1 MVHLRLLFFT
11 LLFNCVGFVHAQPK
25 GKIIDQVVAVVGNN
39 LILQSDLD
47 NELQQLKSQGNDS
60 LPVDECTILEELLF
74 QKLLV
79 HQAELDS
86 VTVSD
91 GQIEGELDQR
101 MRYYIAQ
108 AGSEKK
114 LEEFMGKS
122 IAELKADYKEDLR
135 KILLA
140 KTMQGKITQEVK
152 VTPADVR
159 AFYNTI
165 SKDSLPMVNSE
176 VEICQIVKRPPVNE
190 EVKAAVKEKLQKLR
204 DRIVAGEDF
213 AALAVLY
220 SEDGSASFGGE
231 LGFKTRNELVSEFSA
246 AGFTLQGKDVS
257 PVIESQYGFHIIQ
270 MVERRGEQ
278 ANLRHILLVPKVL
291 SSDMLKA
298 QQYLDSIKLVIEK
311 DKMEFK
317 DAANKFSDDAETKYN
332 GGSIVN
338 QNSGTTRFETSEMD
352 AGLFF
357 TVDKL
362 KVGEVSAPVKFA
374 SNDGKQAY
382 RILYLKERTAPHKA
396 NLKEDYQKLQ
406 NVALVKKQ
414 QKTVEAWVKKRRAL
428 TYVKIDEE
436 FRKCKLKYDWF
447 DEPLSKIEQK
457 KQ

>member
-11 LLFNCVGFVHAQPK
+11 LLFNCVGFVYAQPK

-47 NELQQLKSQGNDS
+47 NELQQIKSQGNDS

-101 MRYYIAQ
+101 MRYYVAQ

>member
-11 LLFNCVGFVHAQPK
+11 LLFNCVGFVYAQPK

-101 MRYYIAQ
+101 MRYYVAQ

>member
-101 MRYYIAQ
+101 MRYYVAQ

-436 FRKCKLKYDWF
+436 FRKCKLKYAWF
-447 DEPLSKIEQK
+447 DEPLSKLEQK

>member
-101 MRYYIAQ
+101 MRYYVAQ

-140 KTMQGKITQEVK
+140 KTMQGKITQEVL

-436 FRKCKLKYDWF
+436 FRKCKLKYAWF
-447 DEPLSKIEQK
+447 DEPLSKLEQK

>member
-1 MVHLRLLFFT
+1 MVHLRFVWVSVLLLFT
-11 LLFNCVGFVHAQPK
+11 GIIQAQPK

-47 NELQQLKSQGNDS
+47 NELQQVKSQGNDS
-60 LPVDECTILEELLF
+60 VAVDECTILEELLF

-91 GQIEGELDQR
+91 AQIEGELDQR
-101 MRYYIAQ
+101 MRYYVNQ

-140 KTMQGKITQEVK
+140 KTMQSKITQDVK

-159 AFYNTI
+159 SFYNTLP
-165 SKDSLPMVNSE
+165 KDSLPVVNSE
-176 VEICQIVKRPPVNE
+176 VEICQIVRRPPVNE

-204 DRIVAGEDF
+204 DRIIAGEDF

-220 SEDGSASFGGE
+220 SEDGSAAYGGE
-231 LGFKTRNELVSEFSA
+231 LGFKVRGELVPEFSA
-246 AGFTLQGKDVS
+246 AGFSLQGKDVS

-270 MVERRGEQ
+270 MIERRGEQ
-278 ANLRHILLVPKVL
+278 ANLRHILMVPKVL
-291 SSDMLKA
+291 SSDLLKA
-298 QQYLDSIKLVIEK
+298 QQYLDSVKMVIEK
-311 DKMEFK
+311 EKMDFK

-332 GGSIVN
+332 GGAVVN

-357 TVDKL
+357 TIDKL
-362 KVGEVSAPVKFA
+362 KVGEISAPVKFNT
-374 SNDGKQAY
+374 NDGKQAY
-382 RILYLKERTAPHKA
+382 RILFLKERTEPHKA
-396 NLKEDYQKLQ
+396 NLKEDYQRLQ

-414 QKTVEAWVKKRRAL
+414 QKTMETWVRKRRAL
-428 TYVKIDEE
+428 TYVKIDES

-447 DEPLSKIEQK
+447 DEPLSNSEQK

>member
-1 MVHLRLLFFT
+1 
-11 LLFNCVGFVHAQPK
+11 
-25 GKIIDQVVAVVGNN
+25 
-39 LILQSDLD
+39 
-47 NELQQLKSQGNDS
+47 
-60 LPVDECTILEELLF
+60 
-74 QKLLV
+74 
-79 HQAELDS
+79 
-86 VTVSD
+86 
-91 GQIEGELDQR
+91 
-101 MRYYIAQ
+101 
-108 AGSEKK
+108 
-114 LEEFMGKS
+114 
-122 IAELKADYKEDLR
+122 
-135 KILLA
+135 
-140 KTMQGKITQEVK
+140 
-152 VTPADVR
+152 
-159 AFYNTI
+159 
-165 SKDSLPMVNSE
+165 
-176 VEICQIVKRPPVNE
+176 
-190 EVKAAVKEKLQKLR
+190 
-204 DRIVAGEDF
+204 
-213 AALAVLY
+213 VLY

>member
-11 LLFNCVGFVHAQPK
+11 LFFICVGFVHAQPK

-101 MRYYIAQ
+101 MRYYVAQ

-362 KVGEVSAPVKFA
+362 KVGEVSAPVKFV

>member
-47 NELQQLKSQGNDS
+47 NELQQIKSQGNDS

-101 MRYYIAQ
+101 MRYYVAQ

>member
-47 NELQQLKSQGNDS
+47 NELQQIKSQGNDS

-101 MRYYIAQ
+101 MRYYVAQ

-311 DKMEFK
+311 DKMDFK

>member
-101 MRYYIAQ
+101 MRYYVAQ

-311 DKMEFK
+311 DKMDFK

>member
-11 LLFNCVGFVHAQPK
+11 LLFICVGFVHAQPK

-101 MRYYIAQ
+101 MRYYVAQ

>member
-1 MVHLRLLFFT
+1 MVQLRLFYVSFLM
-11 LLFNCVGFVHAQPK
+11 LCASFVYAQPK

-47 NELQQLKSQGNDS
+47 NELQQIKSQSNDS

-91 GQIEGELDQR
+91 AQIEGELDQR

-108 AGSEKK
+108 AGSEQK

-140 KTMQGKITQEVK
+140 KTMQGKITQDVK

-159 AFYNTI
+159 AFFNTLP
-165 SKDSLPMVNSE
+165 KDSLPMVNSE
-176 VEICQIVKRPPVNE
+176 VEICQIVKRPPINE
-190 EVKAAVKEKLQKLR
+190 EVKDAVKEKLQKLR
-204 DRIVAGEDF
+204 DRIIAGEDF

-220 SEDGSASFGGE
+220 SEDGSAAFGGE
-231 LGFKTRNELVSEFSA
+231 LGFKTRNELVAEFSA
-246 AGFTLQGKDVS
+246 AGFGLQGKDVS

-270 MVERRGEQ
+270 MIERRGEQ
-278 ANLRHILLVPKVL
+278 ANLRHILMVPKVL
-291 SSDMLKA
+291 SSDMFKA

-311 DKMEFK
+311 EKMDFK
-317 DAANKFSDDAETKYN
+317 DAANKFSDDNETKYN
-332 GGSIVN
+332 GGALVN
-338 QNSGTTRFETSEMD
+338 QNTGTTRFETSEMD

-374 SNDGKQAY
+374 TNDGKQAY
-382 RILYLKERTAPHKA
+382 RILYLKERTEPHKA

-414 QKTVEAWVKKRRAL
+414 QKVVENWVKKRRAL
-428 TYVKIDEE
+428 TYVKIDET
-436 FRKCKLKYDWF
+436 FRTCKLKYDWF
-447 DEPLSKIEQK
+447 DEPLSKSEQK

>member
-1 MVHLRLLFFT
+1 MTLIRLFFVALVMCGT
-11 LLFNCVGFVHAQPK
+11 FTAYGQPK

-39 LILQSDLD
+39 LILQSDID
-47 NELQQLKSQGNDS
+47 NQLQQLKSQGNDS
-60 LPVDECTILEELLF
+60 LPIDECTILEELLF

-86 VTVSD
+86 VTVSE
-91 GQIEGELDQR
+91 GQVEGELDQR

-122 IAELKADYKEDLR
+122 IAELKAEYKEDLK

-140 KTMQGKITQEVK
+140 KTMQGKITQDVK

-165 SKDSLPMVNSE
+165 PKDSLPMVNSE
-176 VEICQIVKRPPVNE
+176 VEICHIVKRPPVNQ

-220 SEDGSASFGGE
+220 SEDGSAAYGGE
-231 LGFKTRNELVSEFSA
+231 LGFKTRNELVPEFSA
-246 AGFTLQGKDVS
+246 AGFGLQGKDVS
-257 PVIESQYGFHIIQ
+257 PVIESQFGFHIIQ
-270 MVERRGEQ
+270 MIERRGEQ
-278 ANLRHILLVPKVL
+278 ANLRHILMVPKVL
-291 SSDMLKA
+291 NSDLLKA
-298 QQYLDSIKLVIEK
+298 QQYLDSVKIVIDKEKLN
-311 DKMEFK
+311 FK
-317 DAANKFSDDAETKYN
+317 DAANKFSDDAETKFN
-332 GGSIVN
+332 GGTLVN

-362 KVGEVSAPVKFA
+362 KVGEMSAPVKFTT
-374 SNDGKQAY
+374 NDGKQAY
-382 RILYLKERTAPHKA
+382 RILYLRERTEPHKA

-406 NVALVKKQ
+406 NVALAKKQ
-414 QKTVEAWVKKRRAL
+414 QKTVESWVKKRRAL
-428 TYVKIDEE
+428 TYVKIDDE

-447 DEPLSKIEQK
+447 DEPLSKSEQQ

>member
-1 MVHLRLLFFT
+1 MAQLRLFCISFLMF
-11 LLFNCVGFVHAQPK
+11 CAGFVYAQPK

-47 NELQQLKSQGNDS
+47 NELQQIKSQGNDS
-60 LPVDECTILEELLF
+60 ILVDECTVLEEVLF

-91 GQIEGELDQR
+91 AQIEGELDQR

-114 LEEFMGKS
+114 LEEFMGKT

-140 KTMQGKITQEVK
+140 KTMQGKITQDVK

-159 AFYNTI
+159 AFYNTLP
-165 SKDSLPMVNSE
+165 KDSLPMVNSE
-176 VEICQIVKRPPVNE
+176 VEICQIVKRPPINE

-204 DRIVAGEDF
+204 DRIIAGEDF

-220 SEDGSASFGGE
+220 SEDGSAAYGGE
-231 LGFKTRNELVSEFSA
+231 LGFKVRGELVPEFSA

-270 MVERRGEQ
+270 MIERRGEQ
-278 ANLRHILLVPKVL
+278 ANLRHILMVPKVL
-291 SSDMLKA
+291 NSDLLKA
-298 QQYLDSIKLVIEK
+298 QQYLDSIKAVIEK
-311 DKMEFK
+311 EKMDFK
-317 DAANKFSDDAETKYN
+317 EAANKYSDDTETKYN
-332 GGSIVN
+332 GGALVN

-362 KVGEVSAPVKFA
+362 KVGEMSAPVKFA
-374 SNDGKQAY
+374 TNDGKQAY
-382 RILYLKERTAPHKA
+382 RILYLKERTEPHKA

-414 QKTVEAWVKKRRAL
+414 QKTVENWVKKRRAL
-428 TYVKIDEE
+428 TYVKIDET

-447 DEPLSKIEQK
+447 DEPLSKSEQN

>member
-1 MVHLRLLFFT
+1 MVQLKLFYVSF
-11 LLFNCVGFVHAQPK
+11 FMFCMGFAYAQPK

-47 NELQQLKSQGNDS
+47 NELQQIKSQGNDS

-91 GQIEGELDQR
+91 AQIEGELDQR
-101 MRYYIAQ
+101 MRYYVAQ

-114 LEEFMGKS
+114 LEEFMGKT
-122 IAELKADYKEDLR
+122 IAELKADYKDDLR

-140 KTMQGKITQEVK
+140 KTMQGKITQDIK

-159 AFYNTI
+159 AFYNTLP
-165 SKDSLPMVNSE
+165 KDSLPMVNSE

-204 DRIVAGEDF
+204 DRIIAGEDF

-220 SEDGSASFGGE
+220 SEDGSAAYGGE
-231 LGFKTRNELVSEFSA
+231 LGFKVRGELVPEFSA
-246 AGFTLQGKDVS
+246 AGFGLQGKDVS

-278 ANLRHILLVPKVL
+278 ANLRHILMVPKVL
-291 SSDMLKA
+291 NSDLLKA
-298 QQYLDSIKLVIEK
+298 QQYLDSIKTVIEK
-311 DKMEFK
+311 EKIEFK
-317 DAANKFSDDAETKYN
+317 DAANKFSDDTETKYN
-332 GGSIVN
+332 GGTLVN

-362 KVGEVSAPVKFA
+362 KVGEMSAPVKFA
-374 SNDGKQAY
+374 TNDGKQAY
-382 RILYLKERTAPHKA
+382 RILYLKERTEPHKA

-414 QKTVEAWVKKRRAL
+414 QKTVENWVKKRRAL
-428 TYVKIDEE
+428 TYVKIDDV

-447 DEPLSKIEQK
+447 DEPLSKSEQN

>member
-101 MRYYIAQ
+101 MRYYVAQ

-436 FRKCKLKYDWF
+436 FRKCKLKYAWF